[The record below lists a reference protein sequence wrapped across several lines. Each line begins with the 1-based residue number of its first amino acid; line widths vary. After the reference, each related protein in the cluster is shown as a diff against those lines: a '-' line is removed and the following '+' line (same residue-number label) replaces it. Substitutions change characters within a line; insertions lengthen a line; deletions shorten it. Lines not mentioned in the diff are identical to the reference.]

1 MSDSIDNIK
10 IRVKFSGQAEETM
23 TFSLFK
29 KCINASSVS
38 TYKALV
44 TGYCKLFGNTFSR
57 NVYIA
62 F

>member
-10 IRVKFSGQAEETM
+10 IRVKFRAEETM
-23 TFSLFK
+23 IFSIFK
-29 KCINASSVS
+29 TCINASSVS

-44 TGYCKLFGNTFSR
+44 TGYCKLFGNTFSK